1 MAASVVGA
9 ASGGRHRPRRRAV
22 MSEINVTPFV
32 DVMLVLLIVF
42 MVSAPLMVNLIPID
56 LPEAK
61 SGDSAKDM
69 ALQIGVTVKKTGGA
83 CSSQFALS
91 LTPAQEQDGTPVDLN
106 NLEEMVKRIK
116 ESSPAPVSPNIRLM
130 GDKDVCYSD
139 IMHVLGQLKD
149 AGFGT
154 DIAVLPERE
163 HR

>member
-1 MAASVVGA
+1 MAASAVGA
-9 ASGGRHRPRRRAV
+9 ASAGRHRRRRRAV

-32 DVMLVLLIVF
+32 DVMLVVLIVF
-42 MVSAPLMVNLIPID
+42 MVSAPLMVNLIPIN

-61 SGDSAKDM
+61 SGESAKNLG
-69 ALQIGVTVKKTGGA
+69 LQIGVTVKKTGGS
-83 CSSQFALS
+83 CNSQFALS
-91 LTPAQEQDGTPVDLN
+91 LTPAQEQGGTPVDLG
-106 NLEEMVKRIK
+106 NLEEMVKRLK
-116 ESSPAPVSPNIRLM
+116 DSSPAPLSPSVRLL

-139 IMHVLGQLKD
+139 IMRVLGELKD